1 MEGQNR
7 IALFVDIDNMPLTK
21 EHIDNIVSKLK
32 QDGVIAYAKIYGVTD
47 RRHREIIC
55 DAVSNGFEIAP
66 PVYPNRRGSTKVFD
80 HRILVDLCEL
90 VFTNPT
96 IDAVAIV
103 ANPTNLVYLFSK
115 LKKEN
120 IFIYGCDNLDDD
132 SLAFVDCVLN
142 FGYDDPNTAI
152 KLKRA
157 EEAKLPQ
164 PKKPQP
170 VKEIAA
176 ENADVSDESD
186 DDMDVLRQIRQL
198 KNQQPSGDDKEDAE
212 LIDKIKQLLDEFN

>member
-115 LKKEN
+115 LKKKP
-120 IFIYGCDNLDDD
+120 IVLLDDVF
-132 SLAFVDCVLN
+132 S
-142 FGYDDPNTAI
+142 
-152 KLKRA
+152 
-157 EEAKLPQ
+157 E
-164 PKKPQP
+164 
-170 VKEIAA
+170 
-176 ENADVSDESD
+176 
-186 DDMDVLRQIRQL
+186 
-198 KNQQPSGDDKEDAE
+198 
-212 LIDKIKQLLDEFN
+212 LDETRRKCLVKNFENHQVVITSVEQLH